1 MKQKKPLAKK
11 SFKLSYRWTTW
22 WQYSFSVSS
31 KQYMYIFRLFFCFVC
46 FCVWRTYIIYWQQLF
61 KSKAPCI
68 TRIETVVSLF
78 TTMDMVWLF
87 SSTLPY
93 YCHCSR
99 NTRGWWYI
107 YMLECVV
114 QQIKRARG
122 VYMRLRGWQQKLD
135 EPSWKYPCWR
145 LHLYRSEP
153 QDHTPNSNRVG
164 TETRDSSWPTFAFV
178 TLYNVYVGEYIELLF
193 DYNNNSRLYNIN
205 QYSRSFVDT
214 NFQLTNLI
222 FFAASNAS
230 ACLLLWHAHI
240 SCDLLEF
247 KACDISDQ
255 SNWET
260 SVYA

>member
-99 NTRGWWYI
+99 NTRGWYI
-107 YMLECVV
+107 YIYIYVGMCGATNQARPRCLYAFAGLTTEVGWAIVEISVLEITFISQRTPRPHPKFESSGHRDTRLIMTNVCFRHT
-114 QQIKRARG
+114 IW
-122 VYMRLRGWQQKLD
+122 RLRFLWRIYWIIVWLQQ
-135 EPSWKYPCWR
+135 
-145 LHLYRSEP
+145 
-153 QDHTPNSNRVG
+153 Q
-164 TETRDSSWPTFAFV
+164 FAF
-178 TLYNVYVGEYIELLF
+178 I
-193 DYNNNSRLYNIN
+193 
-205 QYSRSFVDT
+205 QYKS
-214 NFQLTNLI
+214 I
-222 FFAASNAS
+222 FSIFRRYKFPT
-230 ACLLLWHAHI
+230 H
-240 SCDLLEF
+240 
-247 KACDISDQ
+247 
-255 SNWET
+255 
-260 SVYA
+260 

>member
-99 NTRGWWYI
+99 NTRGWYI
-107 YMLECVV
+107 YIYICWNVWCNKSSAPAVSICVCGV
-114 QQIKRARG
+114 DNRSWMSHRG
-122 VYMRLRGWQQKLD
+122 
-135 EPSWKYPCWR
+135 
-145 LHLYRSEP
+145 
-153 QDHTPNSNRVG
+153 NIRVG
-164 TETRDSSWPTFAFV
+164 DYIYIAANPKTTPQIRIEWAQRHATHHDQRLLSSHYITFTFSWENILNYCLI
-178 TLYNVYVGEYIELLF
+178 TTTIRVYTI
-193 DYNNNSRLYNIN
+193 
-205 QYSRSFVDT
+205 
-214 NFQLTNLI
+214 
-222 FFAASNAS
+222 
-230 ACLLLWHAHI
+230 
-240 SCDLLEF
+240 
-247 KACDISDQ
+247 
-255 SNWET
+255 
-260 SVYA
+260 